1 MVRSTTQRLGMT
13 SKPLAWAERLTTS
26 IRQAASAMARRS
38 FWPAVGA
45 VGGDR
50 PKNGNRRC
58 GVDQIKKANVSK
70 KDWLLVALEAL
81 ATSGVASVKVERL
94 AKQLGVAK
102 SGFYWHYKDRPAL
115 LRELLRYWEEE
126 YTGVVIA
133 EARLMELAPRDRLS
147 EIVRMIHKL
156 ELNKYDLSFQAWAT
170 SDMTARKVVSRVIDR
185 RLRFVRETFREL
197 GLSGD
202 ELEMR
207 TMLFVAYHSWEA
219 TTFSHMPTRK
229 LKRLVKRRIDLL
241 CKVG

>member
-1 MVRSTTQRLGMT
+1 MDKTKKSAR
-13 SKPLAWAERLTTS
+13 KPV
-26 IRQAASAMARRS
+26 IAR
-38 FWPAVGA
+38 
-45 VGGDR
+45 
-50 PKNGNRRC
+50 
-58 GVDQIKKANVSK
+58 VSK
-70 KDWLLVALEAL
+70 QDWISAALETL
-81 ATSGVASVKVERL
+81 AMSGIESVKVERL
-94 AKQLGVAK
+94 AKQLCVAK
-102 SGFYWHYKDRPAL
+102 SGFYWHFKDRNAL

-133 EARLMELAPRDRLS
+133 EARLKEFSPRDRLL

-170 SDMTARKVVSRVIDR
+170 SDMTARKVVSRVIDL
-185 RLRFVRETFREL
+185 RLGFLRETFREL

-241 CKVG
+241 CVVG

>member
-1 MVRSTTQRLGMT
+1 MDKTKKSAR
-13 SKPLAWAERLTTS
+13 KPV
-26 IRQAASAMARRS
+26 IAR
-38 FWPAVGA
+38 
-45 VGGDR
+45 
-50 PKNGNRRC
+50 
-58 GVDQIKKANVSK
+58 VSK
-70 KDWLLVALEAL
+70 QDWISAALETL
-81 ATSGVASVKVERL
+81 AMSGIESVKVERL

-102 SGFYWHYKDRPAL
+102 SGFYWHFKDRNAL

-133 EARLMELAPRDRLS
+133 EARLKEFSPRDRLL

-170 SDMTARKVVSRVIDR
+170 SDMTARKAVSRVIDL
-185 RLRFVRETFREL
+185 RLGFLRETFREL
-197 GLSGD
+197 GFSGD

-219 TTFSHMPTRK
+219 TTFRHMPTRK

-241 CKVG
+241 CEVG